1 MELRIHGEAEA
12 LDAGCGMIPKYEDL
26 QRLFKD
32 VRGQDY
38 TEQDYVAQFTVRIPE
53 LLAKHARMQE
63 IYATID
69 DTPQTWKDEMAA
81 EKARLEELQSEKGD
95 YISPFDL

>member
-1 MELRIHGEAEA
+1 MELRIHGDAEA
-12 LDAGCGMIPKYEDL
+12 IDGGCGKIPKFEDL
-26 QRLFKD
+26 KRLFKD

-38 TEQDYVAQFTVRIPE
+38 TEQDYIDQFTVRIPE
-53 LLAKHARMQE
+53 LLAKHDRMQE

-81 EKARLEELQSEKGD
+81 ERARLEKLQAEKGD
-95 YISPFDL
+95 YISPLDL

>member
-1 MELRIHGEAEA
+1 VR
-12 LDAGCGMIPKYEDL
+12 DEDYSEE
-26 QRLFKD
+26 
-32 VRGQDY
+32 DY
-38 TEQDYVAQFTVRIPE
+38 IEQFTVRIPE

-81 EKARLEELQSEKGD
+81 EKARLEKLQAEKGD
-95 YISPFDL
+95 YITPNDL